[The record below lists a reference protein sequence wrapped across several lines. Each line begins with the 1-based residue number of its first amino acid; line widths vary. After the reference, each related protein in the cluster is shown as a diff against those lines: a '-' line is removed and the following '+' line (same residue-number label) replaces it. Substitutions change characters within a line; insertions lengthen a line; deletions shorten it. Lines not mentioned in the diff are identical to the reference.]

1 MMLTTNTRR
10 WLAAAAV
17 LLGLVAF
24 YLSPE
29 GILRISE
36 PSRPG
41 NRNGT
46 QQTPPVAPNS
56 VAPDVTASSAAA
68 PGEQTPSDGTTNT
81 LVARATAPTKEV
93 IASRTAKGAPVQL
106 QVQVPSDVQVGE
118 VFQAQV
124 HVQASAAIHQIE
136 FAISYDK
143 SRLALVGSSAG
154 NFAKQA
160 GASAEFG
167 AEEPSDGNI
176 QVSLNARGGA
186 SMAGVGSLGQFE
198 FQAIK
203 RGTSPIVLQNLTMFD
218 GAGAMNADGTVL
230 HEGRVTIH

>member
-1 MMLTTNTRR
+1 MLTTNTRS
-10 WLAAAAV
+10 LAAVVV

-29 GILRISE
+29 GILSISE

-41 NRNGT
+41 NRNAAK
-46 QQTPPVAPNS
+46 QTPPVAPNRVEPAGAVAGS
-56 VAPDVTASSAAA
+56 VAPGARA
-68 PGEQTPSDGTTNT
+68 PSDAQTSTP
-81 LVARATAPTKEV
+81 VAQAVINAPTNQV
-93 IASRTAKGAPVQL
+93 SASHTANAPVQL

-124 HVQASAAIHQIE
+124 HVRANVAVRQLV
-136 FAISYDK
+136 FAIAYDK

-154 NFAKQA
+154 NFAEQA

-176 QVSLNARGGA
+176 QISLNARTGPSMTGA
-186 SMAGVGSLGQFE
+186 GNLALLQFE
-198 FQAIK
+198 AIK
-203 RGTSPIVLQNLTMFD
+203 RGRSPIVLQNLTMFD
-218 GAGAMNADGTVL
+218 GASAVDATGTVL

>member
-1 MMLTTNTRR
+1 VN
-10 WLAAAAV
+10 
-17 LLGLVAF
+17 
-24 YLSPE
+24 
-29 GILRISE
+29 
-36 PSRPG
+36 
-41 NRNGT
+41 
-46 QQTPPVAPNS
+46 
-56 VAPDVTASSAAA
+56 
-68 PGEQTPSDGTTNT
+68 
-81 LVARATAPTKEV
+81 
-93 IASRTAKGAPVQL
+93 GAPVQL

-124 HVQASAAIHQIE
+124 QVNATTAVRQLV
-136 FAISYDK
+136 FAIAYDK
-143 SRLALVGSSAG
+143 SRLALVASSPG
-154 NFAKQA
+154 NFAEQA

-176 QVSLNARGGA
+176 QVSVNVRSGA

-218 GAGAMNADGTVL
+218 GAGAMDAGSTVL